1 MSYLA
6 TSVAKISGLTQVKLI
21 SINATVRPLKSMSL
35 ANIHASDSVSVMV
48 FLANPTDNYYI
59 FKNLSI
65 PAKTSIT
72 LDSDDLQYDFDRF
85 NLYIKLG
92 ASDSTVDVIIKS

>member
-1 MSYLA
+1 VK
-6 TSVAKISGLTQVKLI
+6 SVVHKISGLTQVKLI
-21 SINATVRPLKSMSL
+21 TINTRARALKSMSL
-35 ANIHASDSVSVMV
+35 ANIHASDDAAVDL

>member
-1 MSYLA
+1 MK
-6 TSVAKISGLTQVKLI
+6 SVVHKISGLTQVKLI
-21 SINATVRPLKSMSL
+21 TINTRARALKSMSL
-35 ANIHASDSVSVMV
+35 ANIHASDDAAVDL
-48 FLANPTDNYYI
+48 FLTNPTDSYYI

>member
-1 MSYLA
+1 MK
-6 TSVAKISGLTQVKLI
+6 SVVHKISGSTQVKLI
-21 SINATVRPLKSMSL
+21 TINTRARALKSMSL
-35 ANIHASDSVSVMV
+35 ANIHASDDAAVD
-48 FLANPTDNYYI
+48 LYLKNAGGTDYYI

-92 ASDSTVDVIIKS
+92 ASGSTVDVIIKS